1 MTAVATSPRLRPPG
15 VVRDRGSVPASP
27 SGAVRQPGRA
37 TLDDRIAGLWTQLVE
52 AGGGEC
58 PVCGEG
64 IAAGRACGGCGS
76 ELS

>member
-1 MTAVATSPRLRPPG
+1 VTSVATAPRVRSPGGL
-15 VVRDRGSVPASP
+15 RDRRAHADLP
-27 SGAVRQPGRA
+27 SGAVRDPGRA
-37 TLDDRIAGLWTQLVE
+37 TLEDRITGLWSQLVE
-52 AGGGEC
+52 AGAGEC